1 MVKNEYFL
9 FYNLPFIGYI
19 FHCHGFFVYALIRGG
34 SGVKISPQDAVDTQ
48 GEIVSIRSSSGENS
62 AFVNV
67 LITVRFNTFDK
78 KIITSEG
85 RAVIDVTKLTEYKKG
100 DSIPLTYSRIDPK
113 KIKIKIKSPLDK

>member
-1 MVKNEYFL
+1 MNLSYFTTYPLLAISFIAMV
-9 FYNLPFIGYI
+9 
-19 FHCHGFFVYALIRGG
+19 FFVYALIRGG

-100 DSIPLTYSRIDPK
+100 DSIPLTYSRLDPK